1 LAIYESML
9 IFSGRLETQEVEQEI
24 EKVRNLVESGNGSI
38 HAVERMGR
46 RRLAY
51 DIRKESDGH
60 YAVFHFEDDPARIP
74 ALHRAF
80 RLNEAILRFTVFR
93 KERLPDGPTVALMEE
108 EPHARGDEDRP
119 PRRARGEEMES
130 ERAERAKSEVDE
142 PRGESAERE
151 N

>member
-1 LAIYESML
+1 MAIYESML
-9 IFSGRLETQEVEQEI
+9 VFSGRLEAQEVEQEI
-24 EKVRNLVESGNGSI
+24 EKVRSLVESGKGSI

-60 YAVFHFEDDPARIP
+60 YAVFHFEDDPSRIP

-93 KERLPDGPTVALMEE
+93 KERLPEGPTVALMEE
-108 EPHARGDEDRP
+108 EPPARGGEDQP
-119 PRRARGEEMES
+119 PRRPRGEEAES
-130 ERAERAKSEVDE
+130 AREKREPSEGDE
-142 PRGESAERE
+142 PSGESVEGVD
-151 N
+151 